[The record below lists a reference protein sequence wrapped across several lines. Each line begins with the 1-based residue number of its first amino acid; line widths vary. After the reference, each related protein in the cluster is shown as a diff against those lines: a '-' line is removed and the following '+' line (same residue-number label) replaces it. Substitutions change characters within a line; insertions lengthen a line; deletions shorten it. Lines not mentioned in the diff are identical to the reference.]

1 MLDFLKAF
9 FLQNATY
16 GFEKKRPCIMFLS
29 EFSQDYVAKISGNF
43 TRDID
48 IFFQKATCQSHLFV
62 ECGNRTLKIFPLSSM
77 SKYFPIWHLKGHLYG
92 YYFSRFNILSAITN
106 GLVLPSP
113 FGCHFPKPLRKN
125 DNYCHSQ
132 KGAMLQN

>member
-1 MLDFLKAF
+1 MIFWKHFFFKMRPTVLK
-9 FLQNATY
+9 
-16 GFEKKRPCIMFLS
+16 KKTLYHVFVRILTGLCCKNIRKFH
-29 EFSQDYVAKISGNF
+29 
-43 TRDID
+43 TDID

>member
-1 MLDFLKAF
+1 MNTCYMYCLNFWAF
-9 FLQNATY
+9 SPKMGT
-16 GFEKKRPCIMFLS
+16 EKKMTLYHVLFTGFCCRKYHTEHWHFCS
-29 EFSQDYVAKISGNF
+29 ESNM
-43 TRDID
+43 
-48 IFFQKATCQSHLFV
+48 SHLFV